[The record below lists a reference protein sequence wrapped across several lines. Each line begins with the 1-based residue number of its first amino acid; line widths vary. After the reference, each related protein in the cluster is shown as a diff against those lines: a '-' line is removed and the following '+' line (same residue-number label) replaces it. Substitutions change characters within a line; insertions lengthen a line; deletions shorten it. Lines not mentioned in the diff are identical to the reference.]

1 MKQVIFRLMAFGTA
15 SDLTRGSDGIVPE
28 LDLLAFPP
36 PA

>member
-1 MKQVIFRLMAFGTA
+1 MNPVTLRLLTFGSA